1 MFLAHVTS
9 NNTNVFR
16 STIFY
21 AQEVVQHVQ
30 ELTVEYVLAAIT
42 CRQYK

>member
-9 NNTNVFR
+9 NNTNV
-16 STIFY
+16 IFY
-21 AQEVVQHVQ
+21 TQGVVQHEQ